1 MQSKLL
7 SVRPTGPLTCVWIAT
22 TNRNSP
28 LTCVWIH
35 ADQGAAINASST
47 PEEAF
52 PIRPFPPTASPYLP
66 GASRLNPG
74 AKQCA

>member
-7 SVRPTGPLTCVWIAT
+7 SVRPAGPLTCVWIAT

-35 ADQGAAINASST
+35 ADQHTAPHASST
-47 PEEAF
+47 PEEAW
-52 PIRPFPPTASPYLP
+52 PMRPFSP
-66 GASRLNPG
+66 GASRLNTG